1 MTMKKCLWSS
11 FFFIILSMY
20 SLTIDVQAEEL
31 LNTGVVVQDTQMYE
45 AANDKAD
52 CMGSVRK
59 GSRVKIISVLSHFI
73 LIKHG
78 DIYAYLPF
86 SDVQLDT
93 DYENQLGHPI
103 PYISPYEIL
112 VTEGR
117 IREQA
122 ADIMIKAY
130 LKIPERVRKVFEE
143 QGFRIKMTEWDVTEE
158 AYAPYGGYQ
167 GIGKIKAVFD
177 YERKRLFV
185 NDEWPEEVV
194 HEMGHFVN
202 DYLKMYSSLPENRE
216 LYCTEC
222 SKISY
227 YAEENEREFFAES
240 FRLYIFEPTLLQMIS
255 PKAYVMVDM
264 AVNEFLCVTER
275 IH

>member
-11 FFFIILSMY
+11 FFFIILSMC
-20 SLTIDVQAEEL
+20 SLTIDVQAEGL
-31 LNTGVVVQDTQMYE
+31 LNTGVVVRDTQMYE
-45 AANDKAD
+45 AANDKAE

-59 GSRVKIISVLSHFI
+59 GSRVKIISILSHFI

-93 DYENQLGHPI
+93 DYEKQLGHPI

-130 LKIPERVRKVFEE
+130 IKVSEKVRRVFEE

-167 GIGKIKAVFD
+167 GIGKVKAVFD
-177 YERKRLFV
+177 YERKILFV
-185 NDEWPEEVV
+185 NDEWPEEIV

-202 DYLKMYSSLPENRE
+202 DYLNMYSSLPENRE
-216 LYCTEC
+216 LYRTEC

-227 YAEENEREFFAES
+227 YAEENDREFFAEA
-240 FRLYIFEPTLLQMIS
+240 FRLYVFEPTLLQLIS
-255 PKAYVMVDM
+255 SKTFFMVDN
-264 AVNEFLCVTER
+264 VIQKFS
-275 IH
+275 